1 MSEIFCFEAVE
12 VCILYFFLEGFD
24 VLLDISGVEMKGH
37 FVISREIIGG
47 ICTRA
52 V

>member
-1 MSEIFCFEAVE
+1 MRFFVLKQLKCVFC
-12 VCILYFFLEGFD
+12 IFLEGFD
-24 VLLDISGVEMKGH
+24 VLLDIFGVEMKGH
-37 FVISREIIGG
+37 FVVSREIIGG